1 MTDKPRSQDSTSVE
15 GEPEDAGGLGTAT
28 LVSYFIATPL
38 PPPPPQL
45 RPKLLI
51 SISEIPETEEPL
63 TPSPCPS
70 VPPTVPSAP
79 PSHPSLASIPET
91 HPSHRIPTPP

>member
-38 PPPPPQL
+38 PPHPPN
-45 RPKLLI
+45 
-51 SISEIPETEEPL
+51 
-63 TPSPCPS
+63 
-70 VPPTVPSAP
+70 SAP
-79 PSHPSLASIPET
+79 NSSSPSLKSPKRKN
-91 HPSHRIPTPP
+91 P